1 MPSSAYNRGVRRN
14 ITEFTMECEFCGKV
28 FSTKTNLHRHQRTVT
43 SCLHIQGK
51 TLTGN
56 ICEYC
61 NRVFP
66 EKSGLN
72 RHLLSCKAK
81 REFDNKQNIKNLKI
95 KCNKKISKLKSVYE
109 DKIDERE
116 KENKCLNSLLGEK
129 DKRILELEKIIK
141 EKDEEIVNL
150 KIECGISKSDGR
162 VEIYDKV
169 CTKVLDKST
178 VTNNTV
184 NVHPKLVNLPIAN
197 IHPLTEDYVK
207 NSVGNGGYTFDH
219 YLKGENGLVDFI
231 YSITMSEN
239 EDGNIERNYVCT
251 DPSRDSY
258 HRLVETK
265 EWKRDKGGKF
275 VDVILDTLSDKV
287 DNYHTKLFDERISKS
302 KPKKLGYDPDYVYKL
317 NTDMHSGIVQ
327 SNGKE
332 RKRLRQKIKKETSR
346 KISV

>member
-1 MPSSAYNRGVRRN
+1 MDIFSCV
-14 ITEFTMECEFCGKV
+14 CGKTFKSK
-28 FSTKTNLHRHQRTVT
+28 FSLERHQKN
-43 SCLHIQGK
+43 SCSMNKDKIRYE
-51 TLTGN
+51 
-56 ICEYC
+56 CEYC
-61 NRVFP
+61 HKSFTRKGNLSSHMEKCVTRNIEISKNRYRG
-66 EKSGLN
+66 KITKLKN
-72 RHLLSCKAK
+72 
-81 REFDNKQNIKNLKI
+81 DNKQLRQDVNQKDSEIKDLEHMLNIKIKYMEQSLKEKDDEITALKI
-95 KCNKKISKLKSVYE
+95 KCE
-109 DKIDERE
+109 T
-116 KENKCLNSLLGEK
+116 
-129 DKRILELEKIIK
+129 
-141 EKDEEIVNL
+141 NL
-150 KIECGISKSDGR
+150 ANGK
-162 VEIYDKV
+162 VEVYDKV

-178 VTNNTV
+178 VTNN
-184 NVHPKLVNLPIAN
+184 NAYIHPKLVNLPIAN

-265 EWKRDKGGKF
+265 EWKKDKGGKF
-275 VDVILDTLSDKV
+275 V
-287 DNYHTKLFDERISKS
+287 LFDERISKS

-327 SNGKE
+327 SKGRE
-332 RKRLRQKIKKETSR
+332 RKNLRQKIKKETSR